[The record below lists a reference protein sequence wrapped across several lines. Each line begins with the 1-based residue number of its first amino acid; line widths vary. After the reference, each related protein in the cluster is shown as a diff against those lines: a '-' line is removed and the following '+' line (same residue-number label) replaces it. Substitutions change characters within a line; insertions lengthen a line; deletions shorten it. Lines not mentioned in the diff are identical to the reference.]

1 MPITRLG
8 IVNPAAN
15 TDSSLVNFTGA
26 HLISVVASNKASVAT
41 PVTKVTIWVVP
52 ANATVASQYA
62 YICSNLIIA
71 VGQSFE
77 TFRFAVNAGDTLY
90 VRSSTNTTSFFCSG
104 IPQEDDVLPVNL
116 AQTFTNKVIRGA
128 DNTVYLD
135 SGTTAERRVS
145 AETGYVRFNTE
156 TEVVEVKTDSGWE
169 RVGSDDLYTPTT
181 TADWDSVPST
191 VAAALDELASRLRAL
206 E

>member
-15 TDSSLVNFTGA
+15 TDSALANFTGP
-26 HLISVVASNKASVAT
+26 HLVSVVAANKATLAT

-52 ANATVASQYA
+52 ANATTAAQYA

-77 TFRFAVNAGDTLY
+77 TFRFAVNGGDTLY
-90 VRSSTNTTSFFCSG
+90 VRSSTPTASFFCTG
-104 IPQEDDVLPVNL
+104 IPQDDDVLPVNI
-116 AQTFTNKVIRGA
+116 AQTFTNKVIRGV

-135 SGTTAERRVS
+135 SGTTAERRAS
-145 AETGYVRFNTE
+145 AEDGYIRFNTE
-156 TEVVEVKTDSGWE
+156 TQAVEVKITSGWE
-169 RVGSDDLYTPTT
+169 RVGSDDVYSPATI
-181 TADWDSVPST
+181 ADWDSNPNT
-191 VAAALDELASRLRAL
+191 VAEALDELASRLRAL

>member
-15 TDSSLVNFTGA
+15 TDSALVNFTSA
-26 HLISVVASNKASVAT
+26 HLVSVVAANKANLAT
-41 PVTKVTIWVVP
+41 PITKVTVWVVP
-52 ANATVASQYA
+52 ANATVVAQYA
-62 YICSNLIIA
+62 YICSNLIVA

-90 VRSSTNTTSFFCSG
+90 VRSSTPTASFFCSG
-104 IPQEDDVLPVNL
+104 IPQDDDALPVNI
-116 AQTFTNKVIRGA
+116 AQTFTNKVIRGV

-135 SGTTAERRVS
+135 AGTTAERRTS

-156 TEVVEVKTDSGWE
+156 TEAVEVKTTSGWE
-169 RVGSDDLYTPTT
+169 LVGSDDFYSPATI
-181 TADWDSVPST
+181 ADWNSNPST
-191 VAAALDELASRLRAL
+191 IAEALDELASRLRAL

>member
-15 TDSSLVNFTGA
+15 TDAALVNFTGA
-26 HLISVVASNKASVAT
+26 HLVSVVASNKANVAT
-41 PVTKVTIWVVP
+41 PITKVTIYVVP
-52 ANATVASQYA
+52 ANATIAAQYA

-90 VRSSTNTTSFFCSG
+90 VRSSTNTASFFCTG
-104 IPQEDDVLPVNL
+104 IAQEDDILPVNL
-116 AQTFTNKVIRGA
+116 AQTFTNKVIRGI

-135 SGTTAERRVS
+135 SGTTAERRAS

-156 TEVVEVKTDSGWE
+156 TEAVEVKTTSGWE
-169 RVGSDDLYTPTT
+169 RVGSDDLYTPGTSSNYDAT
-181 TADWDSVPST
+181 PTT
-191 VAAALDELASRLRAL
+191 VAEALDELASRLRAL

>member
-15 TDSSLVNFTGA
+15 TDSTLVNFTGA
-26 HLISVVASNKASVAT
+26 HLVSVVAANKASVAT
-41 PVTKVTIWVVP
+41 PITKVTIWVVP
-52 ANATVASQYA
+52 ANATVAAQYA

-90 VRSSTNTTSFFCSG
+90 VRSSTATASFFCSG
-104 IPQEDDVLPVNL
+104 IPQEDDVIPASL
-116 AQTFTNKVIRGA
+116 AQTFTNKVIRGT

-135 SGTTAERRVS
+135 SGTTAERRAS
-145 AETGYVRFNTE
+145 AENGYVRFNTE
-156 TEVVEVKTDSGWE
+156 NQVVEVKTSSGWE

-181 TADWDSVPST
+181 VADWDSVPST
-191 VAAALDELASRLRAL
+191 VAGALDELASRLRAL

>member
-15 TDSSLVNFTGA
+15 TDSALVNFTGA
-26 HLISVVASNKASVAT
+26 HLVSVVASNKASVAT
-41 PVTKVTIWVVP
+41 PITKVTIYVVP
-52 ANATVASQYA
+52 ANATVAAQYA

-90 VRSSTNTTSFFCSG
+90 VRSSTATASFFCSG

-116 AQTFTNKVIRGA
+116 AQTFTNKVIRGL
-128 DNTVYLD
+128 DNTLYLD
-135 SGTTAERRVS
+135 AGTTAQRRAA

-156 TEVVEVKTDSGWE
+156 TQAVEVKTASGWE
-169 RVGSDDLYTPTT
+169 RVGSDDLYTPATS
-181 TADWDSVPST
+181 ADWDAVPTT
-191 VAAALDELASRLRAL
+191 VAEALDEIASRLRAL

>member
-15 TDSSLVNFTGA
+15 TDSSLVNFTSA

-41 PVTKVTIWVVP
+41 PITKVTIWVVP
-52 ANATVASQYA
+52 ANATIQAQYA

-90 VRSSTNTTSFFCSG
+90 VRSSTATASFFCSG
-104 IPQEDDVLPVNL
+104 IAQDDDALPVNL
-116 AQTFTNKVIRGA
+116 AQTFTNKVIRGT

-135 SGTTAERRVS
+135 AGTTAERRVS

-156 TEVVEVKTDSGWE
+156 TEAVEVKTTSGWE
-169 RVGSDDLYTPTT
+169 RVGSDDLYAPTT
-181 TADWDSVPST
+181 GADWDAAPST
-191 VAAALDELASRLRAL
+191 VAEALDEIASRLRAL

>member
-15 TDSSLVNFTGA
+15 ADEALVNFTGA
-26 HLISVVASNKASVAT
+26 HLVSVVASNKANVAT
-41 PVTKVTIWVVP
+41 PITKVTIYVVP
-52 ANATVASQYA
+52 ANATITAQYA

-90 VRSSTNTTSFFCSG
+90 VRSSTNTASFSCSG

-116 AQTFTNKVIRGA
+116 AQTFTNKVIRGI

-135 SGTTAERRVS
+135 AGTTAERRAS

-156 TEVVEVKTDSGWE
+156 TEAVEVKTTSGWE

-181 TADWDSVPST
+181 SSNWDATPTT
-191 VAAALDELASRLRAL
+191 VAEALDELASRLRAL

>member
-8 IVNPAAN
+8 VVNPAAN
-15 TDSSLVNFTGA
+15 TDSTLVNFTGA
-26 HLISVVASNKASVAT
+26 HLVSVVAANRASVAT

-52 ANATVASQYA
+52 ANATVPSQYA
-62 YICSNLIIA
+62 FICSNLIIA

-77 TFRFAVNAGDTLY
+77 TFRFAVNPGDSLY
-90 VRSSTNTTSFFCSG
+90 VRSSTNTASFSCSG

-116 AQTFTNKVIRGA
+116 AQTFTNKVIRGL

-135 SGTTAERRVS
+135 IGTTAERRSS
-145 AETGYVRFNTE
+145 AEVGYVRFNTE
-156 TEVVEVKTDSGWE
+156 TEAVEVKTTLGWE

-181 TADWDSVPST
+181 SADWDSAPTT
-191 VAAALDELASRLRAL
+191 VAEALDELASRLRAL

>member
-8 IVNPAAN
+8 IVNPEAN
-15 TDSSLVNFTGA
+15 TDSVLVNFTGA
-26 HLISVVASNKASVAT
+26 HLVSVVASNKASVAT
-41 PVTKVTIWVVP
+41 PITKVTIWVVP
-52 ANATVASQYA
+52 ANATIAAQYA

-71 VGQSFE
+71 VGQAFE

-90 VRSSTNTTSFFCSG
+90 VRSSTATASFFCSG
-104 IPQEDDVLPVNL
+104 VVQEDAILPVNL
-116 AQTFTNKVIRGA
+116 AQTFTNKVIRGV

-145 AETGYVRFNTE
+145 AESGYVRFNTE
-156 TEVVEVKTDSGWE
+156 TQVVEVKTESGWE

-181 TADWDSVPST
+181 SSDWDVVPAT
-191 VAAALDELASRLRAL
+191 VAEALDELASRLRAL

>member
-15 TDSSLVNFTGA
+15 TDAALVNFTGA
-26 HLISVVASNKASVAT
+26 HLVSVVASNKANVAT
-41 PVTKVTIWVVP
+41 PITKVTIYVVP
-52 ANATVASQYA
+52 ANATIAAQYA

-90 VRSSTNTTSFFCSG
+90 VRSSTNTASFFCTG
-104 IPQEDDVLPVNL
+104 IAQEDDILPVNL
-116 AQTFTNKVIRGA
+116 AQTFTNKVIRGT

-135 SGTTAERRVS
+135 SGTTAERRAS

-156 TEVVEVKTDSGWE
+156 TEAVEVKTTSGWE
-169 RVGSDDLYTPTT
+169 RVGSDDLYTPGTSSNYDAT
-181 TADWDSVPST
+181 PTT
-191 VAAALDELASRLRAL
+191 VAEALDELASRLRAL

>member
-15 TDSSLVNFTGA
+15 TDSALVSFTGS
-26 HLISVVASNKASVAT
+26 HLVSVVAANKANLAT
-41 PVTKVTIWVVP
+41 PLTKVTIWVVP
-52 ANATVASQYA
+52 ANATTAAQYA
-62 YICSNLIIA
+62 YICSNLIVA

-90 VRSSTNTTSFFCSG
+90 VRSSTPTASFFCSG
-104 IPQEDDVLPVNL
+104 IPQDDDVIPVNI
-116 AQTFTNKVIRGA
+116 AQTFTNKVIRGV

-135 SGTTAERRVS
+135 AGTTAERRVS

-156 TEVVEVKTDSGWE
+156 TQAVEVKTSLGWE
-169 RVGSDDLYTPTT
+169 RVGSDDLYTPATSSNYDAT
-181 TADWDSVPST
+181 PTT
-191 VAAALDELASRLRAL
+191 VAEALDELASRLRAL

>member
-15 TDSSLVNFTGA
+15 TDSALVNFTGA
-26 HLISVVASNKASVAT
+26 HLVSVVAANKASLAT
-41 PVTKVTIWVVP
+41 PITKVTIYVVP
-52 ANATVASQYA
+52 ANATIQAQYA
-62 YICSNLIIA
+62 FICSNVIIA

-90 VRSSTNTTSFFCSG
+90 VRSTTNSASFSCTG
-104 IPQEDDVLPVNL
+104 IPQEDDILPVNL
-116 AQTFTNKVIRGA
+116 VQTFTNKVIRGV

-135 SGTTAERRVS
+135 SGTTAERRIS

-156 TEVVEVKTDSGWE
+156 TEVVEVKTSAGWE
-169 RVGSDDLYTPTT
+169 RVGSDDLYTPT
-181 TADWDSVPST
+181 ANSDWDSVPTT

>member
-15 TDSSLVNFTGA
+15 TDSALVNFTGA
-26 HLISVVASNKASVAT
+26 HLVSVVVANKASVAT
-41 PVTKVTIWVVP
+41 PVTKATIWVVP
-52 ANATVASQYA
+52 ANATVAAQYA
-62 YICSNLIIA
+62 FICSNLIVA

-77 TFRFAVNAGDTLY
+77 TFRFAVNPGDSLY
-90 VRSSTNTTSFFCSG
+90 VRSSASTTSFSCSG
-104 IPQEDDVLPVNL
+104 IPQEDDVLPENL
-116 AQTFTNKVIRGA
+116 AQTFTNKVIRGI

-135 SGTTAERRVS
+135 AGTTAERRAS

-156 TEVVEVKTDSGWE
+156 TQVVEVKTASGWE
-169 RVGSDDLYTPTT
+169 RVGSDDLFTPTT
-181 TADWDSVPST
+181 SSDWDSTPTT
-191 VAAALDELASRLRAL
+191 VAEALDELASRLRAL

>member
-15 TDSSLVNFTGA
+15 TDSALVNFTGA
-26 HLISVVASNKASVAT
+26 HLVSVVVANKANVAT
-41 PVTKVTIWVVP
+41 PVTKATIWVVP
-52 ANATVASQYA
+52 ANATVAAQYA
-62 YICSNLIIA
+62 FICSNLIVA

-77 TFRFAVNAGDTLY
+77 TFRFAVNPGDSLY
-90 VRSSTNTTSFFCSG
+90 VRSSTSTTSFSCSG
-104 IPQEDDVLPVNL
+104 IPQEDDVLPENL
-116 AQTFTNKVIRGA
+116 AQTFTNKVIRGT

-135 SGTTAERRVS
+135 AGTTAERRSS

-156 TEVVEVKTDSGWE
+156 TQVVEVKTASGWE
-169 RVGSDDLYTPTT
+169 RVGSDDLFTPTT
-181 TADWDSVPST
+181 SSDWDSTPTT
-191 VAAALDELASRLRAL
+191 VAEALDELASRLRAL

>member
-15 TDSSLVNFTGA
+15 TDSALVNFTGA
-26 HLISVVASNKASVAT
+26 HLVSVVAANKASVAT
-41 PVTKVTIWVVP
+41 PITKVTIWVVP
-52 ANATVASQYA
+52 ANATIAAQYA

-90 VRSSTNTTSFFCSG
+90 VRSSTATASFFCSG
-104 IPQEDDVLPVNL
+104 IPQEDDVIPASL
-116 AQTFTNKVIRGA
+116 AQTFTNKVIRGT

-135 SGTTAERRVS
+135 SGTTAERRAS
-145 AETGYVRFNTE
+145 AENGYVRFNTE
-156 TEVVEVKTDSGWE
+156 NQVVEVKTSSGWE

-181 TADWDSVPST
+181 AADWDSVPST
-191 VAAALDELASRLRAL
+191 VAGALDELASRLRAL

>member
-15 TDSSLVNFTGA
+15 TDSALVNFTGA
-26 HLISVVASNKASVAT
+26 HLVSVVAANKASVAT
-41 PVTKVTIWVVP
+41 PITKVTIWVVP
-52 ANATVASQYA
+52 ANATVTSQYA

-90 VRSSTNTTSFFCSG
+90 VRSSTATASFFCSG
-104 IPQEDDVLPVNL
+104 IPQEDAVIPASL
-116 AQTFTNKVIRGA
+116 AQTFTNKVIRGV

-135 SGTTAERRVS
+135 SGTTAERRIS
-145 AETGYVRFNTE
+145 AEAGYIRFNTE
-156 TEVVEVKTDSGWE
+156 TEAVEVKVASGWE
-169 RVGSDDLYTPTT
+169 RVGSDDLYAPATP
-181 TADWDSVPST
+181 ADWDIVPSN
-191 VAAALDELASRLRAL
+191 VSQALDELASRLRAL

>member
-8 IVNPAAN
+8 ISNPTAN
-15 TDSSLVNFTGA
+15 TDSALVNFTGA
-26 HLISVVASNKASVAT
+26 HLVSVVASNKASVAT
-41 PVTKVTIWVVP
+41 PITKVTIWVVP
-52 ANATVASQYA
+52 ANATVVAQYA

-90 VRSSTNTTSFFCSG
+90 VRSSTATASFFCSG

-116 AQTFTNKVIRGA
+116 AQTFTNKVIRGV

-135 SGTTAERRVS
+135 SGTTAARRVS

-156 TEVVEVKTDSGWE
+156 TEAVEVKTTAGWE
-169 RVGSDDLYTPTT
+169 RVGSDDLYTPTAS
-181 TADWDSVPST
+181 ADWDSVPTT
-191 VAAALDELASRLRAL
+191 VAEALDELASRLRAL

>member
-15 TDSSLVNFTGA
+15 TDSALVNFTGA
-26 HLISVVASNKASVAT
+26 HLISVVAANKASVAT

-52 ANATVASQYA
+52 ANAAIAAQYA
-62 YICSNLIIA
+62 YVCSNLIIA

-90 VRSSTNTTSFFCSG
+90 VRSSTNTTSFSCSG
-104 IPQEDDVLPVNL
+104 IAQEDDILPPNL
-116 AQTFTNKVIRGA
+116 VQTFTNKVIRGV

-156 TEVVEVKTDSGWE
+156 TQVLEVKTESGWE
-169 RVGSDDLYTPTT
+169 RVGSDDLYAPATSSDWNSVPTT
-181 TADWDSVPST
+181 
-191 VAAALDELASRLRAL
+191 VAEALDELASRLRAL

>member
-8 IVNPAAN
+8 VVNPAAN
-15 TDSSLVNFTGA
+15 TDSSLANFTGA
-26 HLISVVASNKASVAT
+26 HLVSVVAANKANVAT

-52 ANATVASQYA
+52 ANATIQAQYA

-71 VGQSFE
+71 IGQAFE

-104 IPQEDDVLPVNL
+104 IPQEDDILPVNI
-116 AQTFTNKVIRGA
+116 AQTFTNKVIRGV
-128 DNTVYLD
+128 DNTVYID
-135 SGTTAERRVS
+135 AGTTAARRES
-145 AETGYVRFNTE
+145 AEVGYVRFNTE
-156 TEVVEVKTDSGWE
+156 TEAVEVKTTSGWE
-169 RVGSDDLYTPTT
+169 RVGSDDLYTPETSSN
-181 TADWDSVPST
+181 WDSVPTT
-191 VAAALDELASRLRAL
+191 VAEALDELASRLRAL

>member
-1 MPITRLG
+1 
-8 IVNPAAN
+8 V
-15 TDSSLVNFTGA
+15 
-26 HLISVVASNKASVAT
+26 SVVASNKASVAT
-41 PVTKVTIWVVP
+41 PITKVTIWVVP
-52 ANATVASQYA
+52 ANATVVAQYA

-90 VRSSTNTTSFFCSG
+90 VRSSTATASFFCSG

-116 AQTFTNKVIRGA
+116 AQTFTNKVIRGV

-135 SGTTAERRVS
+135 SGTTAARRVS

-156 TEVVEVKTDSGWE
+156 TEAVEVKTTAGWE
-169 RVGSDDLYTPTT
+169 RVGSDDLYTPTAS
-181 TADWDSVPST
+181 ADWDSVPTT
-191 VAAALDELASRLRAL
+191 VAEALDELASRLRAL

>member
-8 IVNPAAN
+8 IVNPTAN
-15 TDSSLVNFTGA
+15 TDSALVNFTGA

-41 PVTKVTIWVVP
+41 PITKVTIWVVP

-71 VGQSFE
+71 VGQAFE

-90 VRSSTNTTSFFCSG
+90 VRSSTNTASFFCSG
-104 IPQEDDVLPVNL
+104 IPQEDDILPANL
-116 AQTFTNKVIRGA
+116 AQTFTNKVIRGT

-135 SGTTAERRVS
+135 SGTTAERRIS

-156 TEVVEVKTDSGWE
+156 TQVVEVKTETGWE

-181 TADWDSVPST
+181 SADWDSVPTT
-191 VAAALDELASRLRAL
+191 VAEALDELASRLRAL

>member
-8 IVNPAAN
+8 IVNPAVN
-15 TDSSLVNFTGA
+15 TDTVLANFTGA
-26 HLISVVASNKASVAT
+26 HLVSVVASNKASVAT
-41 PVTKVTIWVVP
+41 PITKVTIWVVP
-52 ANATVASQYA
+52 ANATVAAQYA

-90 VRSSTNTTSFFCSG
+90 VRSSTATASFFCSG
-104 IPQEDDVLPVNL
+104 VEQEDAILPVNL
-116 AQTFTNKVIRGA
+116 AQTLTNKVIRGT

-135 SGTTAERRVS
+135 AGTTAARRVS

-156 TEVVEVKTDSGWE
+156 TEVVEVKTTLGWE
-169 RVGSDDLYTPTT
+169 RVGSGDLYTPTT
-181 TADWDSVPST
+181 SADWDTVPTT
-191 VAAALDELASRLRAL
+191 VAEALDEIASRLRAL